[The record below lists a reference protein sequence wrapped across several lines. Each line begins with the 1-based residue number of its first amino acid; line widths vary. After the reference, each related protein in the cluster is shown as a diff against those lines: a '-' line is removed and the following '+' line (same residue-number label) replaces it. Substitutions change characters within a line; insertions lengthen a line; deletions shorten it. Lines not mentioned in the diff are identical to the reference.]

1 MYKLIC
7 KHPINISYSPMSQ
20 LKVGFLFYPISSQFL
35 FTNLWTPITR
45 VSKCAYFKILSL
57 YVHVSWKAQEDKK
70 LSKSRFL
77 NNFWRYDVKDES
89 SKEENETKS
98 KFLKFFTL
106 PNYVDSNIHFFLKL
120 CTLFKLH
127 TFHQWILFCHLT
139 YCL

>member
-7 KHPINISYSPMSQ
+7 KHPINISCSPMSQ
-20 LKVGFLFYPISSQFL
+20 LKVGFCFITYLRNFYSPICERQLRVCQMCLFQDSVI
-35 FTNLWTPITR
+35 I
-45 VSKCAYFKILSL
+45 C
-57 YVHVSWKAQEDKK
+57 SWKAQEDKK

-106 PNYVDSNIHFFLKL
+106 PNYVDSNIHFFSNCALCSN
-120 CTLFKLH
+120 CTLF
-127 TFHQWILFCHLT
+127 TNEYFFVI
-139 YCL
+139 